1 MIAVIIVLLAREG
14 GLNGIMFLV
23 GWIGGLAFVI
33 AVVHSLVGLANTMTA
48 DNPSVALAQ
57 AALTIV
63 LGIALLGMGLSQ
75 WRKRPKGAEPEP
87 LPKWLTA
94 TDAKVSEGNV
104 ITPNRATVLGFTLAA
119 VNPKAIAL
127 VLAASVGMAKAA
139 PTFLDTVLDFV
150 VFIVIASVAVAV
162 PVVYRVRGGDNA
174 EATLT
179 HWKEWVIQHRAE
191 VMAGALFLLGIIF
204 LAKGLAMLIA

>member
-1 MIAVIIVLLAREG
+1 
-14 GLNGIMFLV
+14 
-23 GWIGGLAFVI
+23 
-33 AVVHSLVGLANTMTA
+33 
-48 DNPSVALAQ
+48 
-57 AALTIV
+57 
-63 LGIALLGMGLSQ
+63 
-75 WRKRPKGAEPEP
+75 
-87 LPKWLTA
+87 
-94 TDAKVSEGNV
+94 
-104 ITPNRATVLGFTLAA
+104 
-119 VNPKAIAL
+119 
-127 VLAASVGMAKAA
+127 MAKAA
-139 PTFLDTVLDFV
+139 PTFLDTALDFV